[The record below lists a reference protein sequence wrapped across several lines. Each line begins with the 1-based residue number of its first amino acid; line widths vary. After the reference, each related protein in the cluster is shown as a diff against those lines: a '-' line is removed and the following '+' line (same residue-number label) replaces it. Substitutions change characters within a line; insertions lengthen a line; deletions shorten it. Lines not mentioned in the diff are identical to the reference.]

1 MDELPTNSEKVLS
14 SDAILSNDS
23 DLQISNDSIEPGKTE
38 MIDVNAILSKQI
50 SLEKYIDQTSQQYK
64 CAVPMC
70 KVKMQ
75 DYHKMNYH
83 IGSHVDN
90 GFKCLEC
97 SEIFAMWKPLTGH
110 LWRVHKI
117 DMELYSCDLCDYKT
131 FSLGKLNN
139 IHKPIHSDLKAFSC
153 DVCGKAFK
161 NSKQLRNHK
170 LTHKEKSQKELFY
183 CEVCNKPFFD
193 RRQLKVH
200 MDGVHKKIK
209 PFLCSYCGYKGASK
223 SALKM
228 HSRQHTGMWLII
240 FKCNVL
246 IH

>member
-1 MDELPTNSEKVLS
+1 
-14 SDAILSNDS
+14 
-23 DLQISNDSIEPGKTE
+23 
-38 MIDVNAILSKQI
+38 
-50 SLEKYIDQTSQQYK
+50 
-64 CAVPMC
+64 MC
-70 KVKMQ
+70 KVKMH
-75 DYHKMNYH
+75 DYYKMNYH
-83 IGSHVDN
+83 VGSHVDD

-97 SEIFAMWKPLTGH
+97 SEIFSLWKPLTGH

-117 DMELYSCDLCDYKT
+117 DMELYSCDMCDYKT

-153 DVCGKAFK
+153 DECDKAFK

-170 LTHKEKSQKELFY
+170 LTHKEKSQKNMY
-183 CEVCNKPFFD
+183 CCEVCNKTFFE
-193 RRQLKVH
+193 RRQLRIH

-228 HSRQHTGMWLII
+228 HSRQHTG
-240 FKCNVL
+240 KSN
-246 IH
+246 